1 MGQLTENV
9 ALKAALLALGMTEGT
24 EDDYSFYFGEVTA
37 TIHGRVAVFA
47 YAYEELYASLDWE
60 NFEPR
65 DVMEVYYHKNGVQ
78 SPEAAF
84 KSICSIATKRK
95 CFQMEYADKVAKHFE
110 ACGVPVQYCEIDG
123 YSRFRVNPE
132 IVRGPEPVD
141 LFRIQVRHDFGM
153 EFFLE
158 GDNSV
163 VVDGDD
169 PVRNVGEVFSA
180 ASSHDLLVENPSD
193 RVDYSSTYHYR
204 YIVNALP
211 DMLRVGIKKVRKE
224 TVEIVTALS
233 KPITNCKKHFHPEVI
248 GTITDYCV
256 DFKRSIHPPTKWND

>member
-1 MGQLTENV
+1 MVPIEYLKHEA
-9 ALKAALLALGMTEGT
+9 ALKALDFVEGG
-24 EDDYSFYFGEVTA
+24 DCIFRKGILQA
-37 TIHGRVAVFA
+37 TIEGRVITFTTERSACTVF
-47 YAYEELYASLDWE
+47 ASLDFGD
-60 NFEPR
+60 FEPR
-65 DVMEVYYHKNGVQ
+65 DVLELYYKKNGIRSISDAYAHMVKSTENYEAVQ
-78 SPEAAF
+78 
-84 KSICSIATKRK
+84 CS
-95 CFQMEYADKVAKHFE
+95 YADDVADHFI
-110 ACGVPVQYCEIDG
+110 ACGVPVQYCEVNG
-123 YSRFRVNPE
+123 YSSFRVDPE

-169 PVRNVGEVFSA
+169 PVRNIGEVFSA